1 MGKGAAAG
9 PPYTPPH
16 SDIPCRPR
24 PASQVLR
31 RKARSGLRGS
41 QTLFP
46 RPESAACLLRQA
58 HASPS
63 SDPHQTR
70 LPLETVLGLWEV
82 TLLPLPG
89 RDTVHVWPGAGPPRA
104 SHVSWERPQRGELA
118 PSSSR
123 SQGGRFQR
131 DESLWPSRWAGR
143 TGWPGG
149 QVSNPVR
156 PGSAPVGGAPLCQGD
171 LGSGHTVWLL
181 HGGPEDR
188 PHFCVRG
195 RARLGSR
202 RHILVE

>member
-1 MGKGAAAG
+1 MSRRPCGKGSSSRTPI
-9 PPYTPPH
+9 PPTPLRH
-16 SDIPCRPR
+16 SLSAKTGLSSSKTESPVWPPWLPDSV
-24 PASQVLR
+24 PA
-31 RKARSGLRGS
+31 
-41 QTLFP
+41 
-46 RPESAACLLRQA
+46 
-58 HASPS
+58 ASPS

-131 DESLWPSRWAGR
+131 DESLRPSRWAGR
-143 TGWPGG
+143 TERPGG